1 MPLDTRLDI
10 ARGIDYAGIRK
21 TLPAQ
26 AATIAFAAG
35 QAFCRGLVA
44 RDCQAVVHT
53 QFDSGTDN
61 FTLTHLHQGAVD
73 SQLVALNASPG
84 GEVSH
89 GFEGA
94 YVLGAAIG
102 VTGIIHSIN
111 AG

>member
-44 RDCQAVVHT
+44 RDCQA
-53 QFDSGTDN
+53 
-61 FTLTHLHQGAVD
+61 
-73 SQLVALNASPG
+73 
-84 GEVSH
+84 
-89 GFEGA
+89 
-94 YVLGAAIG
+94 
-102 VTGIIHSIN
+102 
-111 AG
+111 